1 MLITSTTP
9 NPLLGLAEAELVD
22 EYDRRGLGQVAD
34 HRLVELAAEIVG
46 VPRAEVPAER
56 FSFVLHA
63 PLELMARGAL
73 LPYVDDAGRR
83 RARLRIASLAAAYQA
98 SGPPLAAQAPRDFA
112 SLDDAATALVEGID
126 QEDLD
131 GVDTAAAW
139 LGPRLH
145 PDQLVA
151 MLADHTID
159 RLSAAG
165 HGNIYLQ
172 LLGRN
177 QPRGLPQQMLR
188 HPARHLAIRSN
199 RRIGIPP
206 TQVRADRGLPARLV
220 ESLAR
225 VPVVGPPGQS
235 GIAAMVEH
243 AQDHDVLS
251 GLLDADGT
259 FIAPEALPVELL
271 RFAAHAMLQGSPDA
285 AAYGWTH
292 CLTLAQAALMVAPAC
307 TNASQAAYV
316 AMTYLASHWATLGQ
330 GTLDLDGPAPD
341 PVGTD
346 LEALLSA
353 SPQQAA
359 AAAWHGRDRGDIVTR
374 LATSAACAHDAHRAK
389 YTLACLDAATADP
402 TGTPLYLAAAAYL
415 NAWWVQHP
423 DRTDPLSDQA

>member
-1 MLITSTTP
+1 MLATSTTS
-9 NPLLGLAEAELVD
+9 NPLLGLAEAELSD
-22 EYDRRGLGQVAD
+22 EYDRRGLGQIGD

-63 PLELMARGAL
+63 PLELMARSAL

-83 RARLRIASLAAAYQA
+83 RARLRIASLAAVYQA
-98 SGPPLAAQAPRDFA
+98 SGPPLAAPAPRDFA
-112 SLDDAATALVEGID
+112 SLDDAATALVDGID
-126 QEDLD
+126 LEDLD

-139 LGPRLH
+139 LGLRLR

-151 MLADHTID
+151 VLADHTID

-172 LLGRN
+172 LLARN

-188 HPARHLAIRSN
+188 HPARQLAIRSK
-199 RRIGIPP
+199 RRIGLPP
-206 TQVRADRGLPARLV
+206 THLSADQALPACLV
-220 ESLAR
+220 ESLTR
-225 VPVVGPPGQS
+225 VPVVGPPSQP
-235 GIAAMVEH
+235 GIAAIVEH
-243 AQDHDVLS
+243 AQHHDVLS

-259 FIAPEALPVELL
+259 FIAPETQPFELL
-271 RFAAHAMLQGSPDA
+271 RFAAHAMLQGPLDA

-307 TNASQAAYV
+307 TNPAQAVYV

-330 GTLDLDGPAPD
+330 GTLDLDGLVPD
-341 PVGTD
+341 PADTD
-346 LEALLSA
+346 LDALLSA

-359 AAAWHGRDRGDIVTR
+359 AAAWHASGHGDIVTR

-389 YTLACLDAATADP
+389 YTLACLDAAAADRASA
-402 TGTPLYLAAAAYL
+402 PLYLAAGAYL

-423 DRTDPLSDQA
+423 DRSDPLSDQI